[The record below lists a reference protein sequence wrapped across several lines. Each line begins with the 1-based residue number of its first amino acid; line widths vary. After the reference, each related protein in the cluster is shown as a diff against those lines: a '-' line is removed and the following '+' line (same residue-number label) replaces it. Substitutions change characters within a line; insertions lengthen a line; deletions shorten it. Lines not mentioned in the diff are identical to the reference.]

1 MTNLYEKHRFRIDLD
16 RPPMTKAELNAL
28 SNLIGSLKR
37 SLTTVK
43 NADAMRAKL
52 EDKSEKP
59 SNSGVLINAAGKC
72 LALAVHWM
80 CEGIEDLELAR
91 NHAREGKG
99 QQAYNSKAA
108 EPLSPEEEI
117 AATVKRMNGEEVA

>member
-1 MTNLYEKHRFRIDLD
+1 MVNLFEKHRFRIDLD
-16 RPPMTKAELNAL
+16 RPPMTKAEVNTL

-43 NADAMRAKL
+43 NADATRAKF

-59 SNSGVLINAAGKC
+59 CNSGTLINAAGKC

-80 CEGIEDLELAR
+80 SEGIEELELAR
-91 NHAREGKG
+91 NHAREGK
-99 QQAYNSKAA
+99 
-108 EPLSPEEEI
+108 
-117 AATVKRMNGEEVA
+117 